1 MVESSPYAA
10 AAQDDLVKIFWM
22 INNSKYDQ
30 LRLIQ
35 GCETLGDLTATPK
48 DIVFIEKMAKSYGV
62 QPDDFYKDSEPDMK
76 ALKTTYSKI
85 MKKSRGLT
93 HEGKNHLIMV
103 YCGGHGA
110 TQHEKQIYLLNSSEA
125 KNAMF

>member
-1 MVESSPYAA
+1 MVESASNAGA
-10 AAQDDLVKIFWM
+10 SGDNLVKMFWM

-30 LRLIQ
+30 LRKIK

-48 DIVFIEKMAKSYGV
+48 DIVFIEKMAKAYGV
-62 QPDDFYKDSEPDMK
+62 ADDDFYKDSEADMK

-93 HEGKNHLIMV
+93 HEGKAHLLIV

-110 TQHEKQIYLLNSSEA
+110 TQHEK
-125 KNAMF
+125 